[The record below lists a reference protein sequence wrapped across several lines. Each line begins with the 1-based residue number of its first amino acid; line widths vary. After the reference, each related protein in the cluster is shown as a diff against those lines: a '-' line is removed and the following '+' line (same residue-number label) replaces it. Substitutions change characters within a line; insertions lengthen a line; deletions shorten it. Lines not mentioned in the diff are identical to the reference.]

1 MADEDV
7 KRLVYSVMKFLN
19 KQKGNNQGE
28 VLEQI
33 EVAQQ
38 FLESAY
44 GFTLDD
50 SAAASQYDVP
60 KDLMDIFVN
69 AVGSSS
75 SSSDPPPSAEE
86 LESRKSRA
94 EERKTKGNELMK
106 SERYEEA
113 LAAYTDAISLNN
125 KNAVYFCNRAAAH
138 SKLGN
143 HQEAVEDCVTALEID
158 PTYSKAYGRM
168 GLAFSALGRHDEAL
182 ERYKKSASIG
192 PRQRILQ
199 RQHGNRGR
207 EKS

>member
-1 MADEDV
+1 M
-7 KRLVYSVMKFLN
+7 
-19 KQKGNNQGE
+19 
-28 VLEQI
+28 
-33 EVAQQ
+33 
-38 FLESAY
+38 ESAY

-69 AVGSSS
+69 AVGSSSS

-168 GLAFSALGRHDEAL
+168 GSVKEIFWGDFVMKLMMMCLITLRMIMMAMIESHNADDDDGDDDDD
-182 ERYKKSASIG
+182 RY
-192 PRQRILQ
+192 
-199 RQHGNRGR
+199 H
-207 EKS
+207 